1 MDMHYS
7 GQPEISM
14 RHIVVAFDKIRPSV
28 QEKVNTIHIN
38 HFSYKLIIYYI
49 F

>member
-28 QEKVNTIHIN
+28 QEKVNTIDIN
-38 HFSYKLIIYYI
+38 FFYKLIIYYI